1 MSLDIP
7 PPDAPRSP
15 PNAWS
20 RTYSAISGSVVP
32 LVRIVKDPTLPFLVL
47 GSIAAAFVATLVF
60 HAPGEIVFGLL
71 FIGILTAFLETKM
84 HNDNRDR

>member
-1 MSLDIP
+1 MSPEISPPDPPRP
-7 PPDAPRSP
+7 PPWYRAC
-15 PNAWS
+15 
-20 RTYSAISGSVVP
+20 SAISGSVVS
-32 LVRIVKDPTLPFLVL
+32 LVRTVRDPTLPFLVL
-47 GSIAAAFVATLVF
+47 GSIVAAFVATLVF

>member
-1 MSLDIP
+1 MSLV
-7 PPDAPRSP
+7 
-15 PNAWS
+15 
-20 RTYSAISGSVVP
+20 RT
-32 LVRIVKDPTLPFLVL
+32 VRDPTLPFLVL
-47 GSIAAAFVATLVF
+47 GSIVAAFVATLVF

>member
-1 MSLDIP
+1 MSLV
-7 PPDAPRSP
+7 
-15 PNAWS
+15 
-20 RTYSAISGSVVP
+20 RTM
-32 LVRIVKDPTLPFLVL
+32 RDPTLPFLVL
-47 GSIAAAFVATLVF
+47 GSIVAAFVATLVF